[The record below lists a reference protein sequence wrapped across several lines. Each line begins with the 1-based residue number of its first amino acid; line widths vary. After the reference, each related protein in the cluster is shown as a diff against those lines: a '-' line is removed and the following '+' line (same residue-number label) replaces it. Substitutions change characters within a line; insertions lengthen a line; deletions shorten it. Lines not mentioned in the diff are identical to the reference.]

1 MLITCRPAYTYI
13 SYQGHGVSSP
23 HGTSNITHNVDD
35 TDNESR
41 PSQWPWPMEK
51 VMVYQAVLEQAMN
64 LLMGETIISMNQG
77 QALERARFVEPYGN
91 YQCNS

>member
-23 HGTSNITHNVDD
+23 HWTSNITHNVDD

-41 PSQWPWPMEK
+41 PSHGEGHGVSSSPGAGNEF
-51 VMVYQAVLEQAMN
+51 VN
-64 LLMGETIISMNQG
+64 MGDNYIDES
-77 QALERARFVEPYGN
+77 RASPRW
-91 YQCNS
+91 